1 MRERGVLLGLSE
13 KSFVLDKLELAHAE
27 GVFEALEAIYSG
39 VPPSICHRQALCC
52 RESPRIYF
60 VEFLNIYRALTTLPR
75 KEQALVQER
84 SIRYAFL
91 DLCDPTICC
100 PLLEGNR
107 CLLYEARGLRC
118 RLWGH
123 QSRERYDQ
131 QISAA
136 KKALAAFNKL
146 MNQYGL
152 RIPDEI
158 LASQSPYCRVVA
170 LSSEPTTDEGAIRLE
185 KRLRQLECRFLGTTD
200 PEERCVDF
208 ARQLCI
214 TFFSLPGYGDMRVRA
229 MREYLERGS
238 EEALQPLLKHARAMT
253 LFQTPQPHR

>member
-1 MRERGVLLGLSE
+1 VIDPEE
-13 KSFVLDKLELAHAE
+13 KPFVLTSLERARSEA
-27 GVFEALEAIYSG
+27 VFEALEAVYSG
-39 VPPSICHRQALCC
+39 VPHHTCSRRAFCC

-60 VEFLNIYRALTTLPR
+60 VEFLNLYRTLMERPR
-75 KEQALVQER
+75 REQIIIQGR

-107 CLLYEARGLRC
+107 CLLYQARGLRC

-136 KKALAAFNKL
+136 KKVMAAFNKL
-146 MNQYGL
+146 MNRYGL

-170 LSSEPTTDEGAIRLE
+170 LSSESMTDEGACCLE
-185 KRLRQLECRFLGTTD
+185 ERLRQLECRFLGTTD
-200 PEERCVDF
+200 PEERYADF
-208 ARQLCI
+208 SRQLCI
-214 TFFSLPGYGDMRVRA
+214 TFFGLPGYGDMRVRA

-238 EEALQPLLKHARAMT
+238 EEALQPLLKHARAKT
-253 LFQTPQPHR
+253 LS